1 VKFRGREGGGRVGP
15 NVFADV
21 EFSGKTMDGGN
32 LALGE
37 RFAVL
42 TSSEPWKN
50 DTERTYLCLKIAAL
64 GAMLMGIGPC
74 LSVLEGVHSGLKV
87 IRDQKHRLFVLQAHQ
102 DTTAGSL
109 QR

>member
-1 VKFRGREGGGRVGP
+1 
-15 NVFADV
+15 
-21 EFSGKTMDGGN
+21 MDGGN